1 MKEDRQIPMFPEV
14 HQKVR
19 RSGVSPDLWGAI
31 LTLRRGGTP
40 VYACG
45 KMHKVG
51 SRIVDDAGLLRLAKA
66 GVRKG

>member
-19 RSGVSPDLWGAI
+19 RSGVSPDLWAAV
-31 LTLRRGGTP
+31 LTLRRAGTP

-45 KMHKVG
+45 KSHKVG
-51 SRIVDDAGLLRLAKA
+51 DRIVDDAGLLRLAKA